1 MDKSGLLIWHHNE
14 GGGRPYSAFNLTL
27 GLLGALIGMEAFIH
41 H

>member
-1 MDKSGLLIWHHNE
+1 MDKSGLLIQHYNKGE
-14 GGGRPYSAFNLTL
+14 QKSYSASNLTL